1 MKSKKTYKKYLTGG
15 TVGAIAQGVMGAGQA
30 AYGMYQ
36 ASKASKEMDRL
47 RATAPSLSTPGE
59 YFQAYK
65 QAADQSIMERQMEAI
80 NKQVAGGTQA
90 LAGAGGRALL
100 GGLGAMT
107 AGAQD
112 MQQQAADAQSM
123 RQQQALQ
130 ALAGAQQQT
139 TQMKEGRYQQ
149 EMAGAQAARD
159 AGLQNVAGGLG
170 AIGSA
175 ATMGLAYGLEGGST
189 RNAKVAP
196 TSVQTKGT
204 TIGTAIQASG
214 ASGNIR
220 RRSPIPSISGEKG
233 MVVKTPGEF
242 SHDKNPI
249 DIVKDGAKIGEMTG
263 GEYVFN
269 PNQMSKI
276 KGHVASGDKEALHKY
291 VKSLIKKFEK

>member
-30 AYGMYQ
+30 AYGIYQ
-36 ASKASKEMDRL
+36 ANKASNEMVFF
-47 RATAPSLSTPGE
+47 RAHPPSRSTPGE

-107 AGAQD
+107 SSAQE

-139 TQMKEGRYQQ
+139 TQMKEARYQN

-175 ATMGLAYGLEGGST
+175 ATMGLASGLDSKKPSNYVTPNSFYKSIGLKEGG
-189 RNAKVAP
+189 
-196 TSVQTKGT
+196 
-204 TIGTAIQASG
+204 
-214 ASGNIR
+214 
-220 RRSPIPSISGEKG
+220 
-233 MVVKTPGEF
+233 VVKTPGKF

-249 DIVKDGAKIGEMTG
+249 DIVKDGTKIGEMTG

>member
-1 MKSKKTYKKYLTGG
+1 MKPKKTYKKYLTGG
-15 TVGAIAQGVMGAGQA
+15 TVGAIAQGVMGASQA
-30 AYGMYQ
+30 AYGIYQ
-36 ASKASKEMDRL
+36 ANKASKEMERL
-47 RATAPSLSTPGE
+47 RASAPSLSTPGE

-107 AGAQD
+107 QGAQETQMNIAD
-112 MQQQAADAQSM
+112 MQSQ

-170 AIGSA
+170 AIGGA
-175 ATMGLAYGLEGGST
+175 ATMGLASGLDSKKPSNYVTPNSFYRGIGLKEGG
-189 RNAKVAP
+189 
-196 TSVQTKGT
+196 
-204 TIGTAIQASG
+204 
-214 ASGNIR
+214 
-220 RRSPIPSISGEKG
+220 
-233 MVVKTPGEF
+233 VVKTPGQF

>member
-1 MKSKKTYKKYLTGG
+1 MKPKKTYKKYLTGG
-15 TVGAIAQGVMGAGQA
+15 AVGAIAQGVMGAGQA

-36 ASKASKEMDRL
+36 ANKASKEMDRL
-47 RATAPSLSTPGE
+47 RASAPSLDTPGE

-65 QAADQSIMERQMEAI
+65 QAADQSIMERQMESV
-80 NKQVAGGTQA
+80 NKQLAGGAQA
-90 LAGAGGRALL
+90 LGAAGGRALL

-107 AGAQD
+107 QGAQETQ
-112 MQQQAADAQSM
+112 MNIADTQSQ

-139 TQMKEGRYQQ
+139 TQLREGRYQQ
-149 EMAGAQAARD
+149 EMGSAAAARD

-175 ATMGLAYGLEGGST
+175 ATMGLAAGMDARKAKAADKDETKKGG
-189 RNAKVAP
+189 
-196 TSVQTKGT
+196 G
-204 TIGTAIQASG
+204 I
-214 ASGNIR
+214 
-220 RRSPIPSISGEKG
+220 
-233 MVVKTPGEF
+233 VKTPGQF

-276 KGHVASGDKEALHKY
+276 KGHVATGDKEALHRY
-291 VKSLIKKFEK
+291 VKGLIKKFEK